1 MEEGPYMKIYGTLI
15 YYFLNKEEAVV
26 ELQHLLHL
34 HLMKAAIRVGL
45 LMGIVM
51 MSTII
56 LPASMMAVI
65 AVDLMLI
72 LNIVMNVSVM
82 NKFGNEVML
91 LAKDHLL

>member
-51 MSTII
+51 MSTTI
-56 LPASMMAVI
+56 
-65 AVDLMLI
+65 
-72 LNIVMNVSVM
+72 
-82 NKFGNEVML
+82 
-91 LAKDHLL
+91 

>member
-1 MEEGPYMKIYGTLI
+1 MRKFGTLM
-15 YYFLNKEEAVV
+15 YYFLKDEEAVV
-26 ELQHLLHL
+26 ELQHLLDL
-34 HLMKAAIRVGL
+34 HLAETAIRVGL

-72 LNIVMNVSVM
+72 LNIVMNVFVM

-91 LAKDHLL
+91 LPKDHLL

>member
-1 MEEGPYMKIYGTLI
+1 MKIYGTLI

-51 MSTII
+51 MSTTIQ
-56 LPASMMAVI
+56 PASMMVVI
-65 AVDLMLI
+65 AVDLLLI
-72 LNIVMNVSVM
+72 LNIVTNVFVM
-82 NKFGNEVML
+82 NEFENKVML
-91 LAKDHLL
+91 LI

>member
-1 MEEGPYMKIYGTLI
+1 MRVLFWGGSYMRKFGTLI
-15 YYFLNKEEAVV
+15 YYFLKEEEAVV
-26 ELQHLLHL
+26 ELQHL
-34 HLMKAAIRVGL
+34 AETAIRVGL